1 MLGHV
6 SSSQKIPRW
15 AAISAIGPKPHFC
28 RLVEIWELFKIFFFI
43 WVGHGRSAL
52 YVKCIRSVI
61 LILTQSPV
69 RQNAGLPLTMSVLRS
84 YQTMR
89 GSVTI

>member
-15 AAISAIGPKPHFC
+15 AAISAIGPKLIFVVWSKFGNC
-28 RLVEIWELFKIFFFI
+28 LRFFFFI

>member
-1 MLGHV
+1 MSV
-6 SSSQKIPRW
+6 
-15 AAISAIGPKPHFC
+15 AAKKSPVGRRYSLLAQNLIFGVWSKFGNC
-28 RLVEIWELFKIFFFI
+28 LRFFFSF

-69 RQNAGLPLTMSVLRS
+69 RQNAGLSLTMSVLRS